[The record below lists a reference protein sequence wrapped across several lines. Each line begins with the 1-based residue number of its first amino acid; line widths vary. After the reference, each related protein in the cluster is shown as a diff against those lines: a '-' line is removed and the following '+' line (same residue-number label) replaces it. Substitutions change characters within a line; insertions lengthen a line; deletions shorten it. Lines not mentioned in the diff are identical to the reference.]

1 MNAVDNASAAS
12 GLDGMTEKQ
21 AFKAL
26 CDACG
31 DGDLLRIGKLLLKV
45 HDPNARDSYGESP
58 VHKAARG
65 GHQNVVKY
73 LRENW
78 GANVR
83 LKNSAGLTPLH
94 LAAEKG
100 ASHVETARYLLKHGK
115 ADPKQLT
122 PEQETPLHL
131 AAKVPGDSIMCQYLV
146 YQGADP
152 STRNKAYENPLH
164 VAARLGHEEHVV
176 FFATVG
182 PEKLNLDMRNK
193 DDDTALHLAAKHGN
207 VAMIEALIK
216 GGARPNEQNKST
228 GETALHVAAK
238 GGHAKASEALIKGG
252 AHPGVP
258 NARGKTPV
266 QVAWGSARNAFP

>member
-1 MNAVDNASAAS
+1 MAADIASAAS
-12 GLDGMTEKQ
+12 GMDTMTEKQ

-31 DGDLLRIGKLLLKV
+31 DGDLLKIGKFLLKV
-45 HDPNARDSYGESP
+45 HDPNGKVRWDALVQGQSLLSIKWCTQLPCPCPQDNNGETP

-65 GHQNVVKY
+65 GHHNVVKY

-83 LKNSAGLTPLH
+83 LKNTAGLTPLH

-122 PEQETPLHL
+122 PEQESALHL
-131 AAKVPGDSIMCQYLV
+131 AARVPGDSIMCQYLV

-152 STRNKAYENPLH
+152 SLRRGATTI
-164 VAARLGHEEHVV
+164 EH
-176 FFATVG
+176 
-182 PEKLNLDMRNK
+182 
-193 DDDTALHLAAKHGN
+193 
-207 VAMIEALIK
+207 
-216 GGARPNEQNKST
+216 
-228 GETALHVAAK
+228 
-238 GGHAKASEALIKGG
+238 
-252 AHPGVP
+252 
-258 NARGKTPV
+258 
-266 QVAWGSARNAFP
+266 